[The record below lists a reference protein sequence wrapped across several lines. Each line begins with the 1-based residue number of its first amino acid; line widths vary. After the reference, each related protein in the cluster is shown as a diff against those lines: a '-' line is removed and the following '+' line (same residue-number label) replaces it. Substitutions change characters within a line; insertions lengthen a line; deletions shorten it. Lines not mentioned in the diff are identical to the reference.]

1 MCNFSSRNFLS
12 LSFVAALGLFLPSR
26 NPPPILPSRSPR
38 HILSQKQR
46 SSPIATQLRRLRR
59 PNQTFRKLPLGKFHI
74 WEVAIWEIVTWEV
87 ALGKIVIRRGKT
99 LSILWGEMSVKLKP
113 HGSLFPIKNIPL
125 HNHNL
130 RKQNS
135 VPIYS
140 RENGEVK
147 KIDHVSKDY

>member
-59 PNQTFRKLPLGKFHI
+59 PNQTFRKLPLGKLHI

-113 HGSLFPIKNIPL
+113 HGSLFP
-125 HNHNL
+125 
-130 RKQNS
+130 QN
-135 VPIYS
+135 IYS